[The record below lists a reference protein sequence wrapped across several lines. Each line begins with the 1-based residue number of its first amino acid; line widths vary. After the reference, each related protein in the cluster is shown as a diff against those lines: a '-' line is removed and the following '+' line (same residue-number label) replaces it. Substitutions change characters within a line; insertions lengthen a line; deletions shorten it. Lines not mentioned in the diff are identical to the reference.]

1 MVDYV
6 TGATLEQVK
15 AQVFEAQDAAI
26 LRAIQ
31 TRDRAL
37 SIMDDMAA
45 FMPNIITQNPA
56 PNPPILSAEINANL
70 VIEPILTSQLGAI
83 TTVNRA
89 DIALDALLD
98 IPDFVLQ
105 PLSVDFTSL
114 TMPPSPAAAPARTS
128 PVKPDT
134 FGEVIVPADFVSGA
148 DPSFPMLVEMNLPT
162 FVAPVFPEF
171 TSIPPEFVSTPVS
184 LVLQWAEAEYPYS
197 TITDLTAKLKEL
209 WAGGTGIPA
218 EIEAAMWE
226 RAASRED
233 TSIARDVSA
242 ATIEFAAK
250 GFTMPPGMLAARI
263 DAIRN
268 EGQIKKLGL
277 GREMAIK
284 LTESQI
290 ENVRFACTT
299 SIAAENVLIGIWD
312 NEAKRRL
319 EVAKISMESQI
330 SFFGAQVN
338 LFNANQAAYAAETT
352 VFKAKLDAATAKL
365 STYKAQIEGE
375 SLKGQVNAQMVQ
387 IYTEQF
393 KALSVKADV
402 YKTVMQGAAMQ
413 GDVIKGKIEAYKVE
427 VEAFA
432 TELNSDK
439 VRFDIYDA
447 QIRGELGKA
456 QLLDTQVKAYAA
468 YLSGEGMKIDMAA
481 KNNQAR
487 ISKNELLVKEYATN
501 VEKDKALMQAQS
513 AAVSANAEAH
523 KVNMARFTAQA
534 GVEQEGVKLKIQAS
548 ESAMARSLQLYEI
561 EIKKYSADLEQ
572 SLRVSATQLESMKAA
587 GQIASTLAAGAMAG
601 ISISSGVQGS
611 ASTGYS
617 ESTSTSKSTSLSKS
631 FEAVTANEMSF

>member
-37 SIMDDMAA
+37 SIMDNMAA
-45 FMPNIITQNPA
+45 YMPNIIPQNPA
-56 PNPPILSAEINANL
+56 PAPPTLSAEINANL

-83 TTVNRA
+83 TTINRA
-89 DIALDALLD
+89 DIALETLLD

-105 PLSVDFTSL
+105 PLNVDFTGL
-114 TMPPSPAAAPARTS
+114 TMPAPPAAAAVRIS
-128 PVKPDT
+128 PTKPDS
-134 FGEVIVPADFVSGA
+134 FGEVVVPADFVSGA
-148 DPSFPMLVEMNLPT
+148 DPSFPMLVEMTLPT

-171 TSIPPEFVSTPVS
+171 TSIPPVFVSTPVS
-184 LVLQWAEAEYPYS
+184 LVLQWAETEYPYS
-197 TITDLTAKLKEL
+197 TITDLTTKLKEL
-209 WAGGTGIPA
+209 WTGGTGMPA

-250 GFTMPPGMLAARI
+250 GFTMPPGMLTARI

-299 SIAAENVLIGIWD
+299 SIAAENVLVGIWD

-319 EVAKISMESQI
+319 DVAKISMESQI

-393 KALSVKADV
+393 KALSVKAEV
-402 YKTVMQGAAMQ
+402 YKTVMQGAALQ

-447 QIRGELGKA
+447 QVRGELGKA

-481 KNNQAR
+481 KNNQSR
-487 ISKNELLVKEYATN
+487 IAKNEMLVKEYATN

-523 KVNMARFTAQA
+523 KVNMSRFTAQA

-561 EIKKYSADLEQ
+561 EIKKYSSDLEQ
-572 SLRVSATQLESMKAA
+572 ALRVSATQLESMKAA

-611 ASTGYS
+611 ASTGFS
-617 ESTSTSKSTSLSKS
+617 ESTSTSKSTNLSKS
-631 FEAVTANEMSF
+631 FEAVTSSEMSF